1 MSKFSANHAAAVAYN
16 DQAGGVLQFSNEK
29 SKDPK
34 IQALRKLIQVKPL
47 PSFRLD
53 QAMAELKT
61 IHGKVFTAQ
70 IEHASG
76 TVSNPMSDQDIE
88 RKFIGNAQKILGK
101 SKTQQAIKTI
111 WALESVKDIRNVI
124 RIFA

>member
-1 MSKFSANHAAAVAYN
+1 
-16 DQAGGVLQFSNEK
+16 
-29 SKDPK
+29 
-34 IQALRKLIQVKPL
+34 
-47 PSFRLD
+47 
-53 QAMAELKT
+53 MAELKT

-76 TVSNPMSDQDIE
+76 TVSNPMSDQDLE
-88 RKFIGNAQKILGK
+88 RKFIGNTQTILGK